1 MFGVGMVD
9 MLRSST
15 REEKFREKIGWTV
28 NDQGEGSYSSVD
40 VEILHKDYA
49 GKYNLWTAFLNPL
62 LMQVGEVILMSHDC
76 Y

>member
-15 REEKFREKIGWTV
+15 CKEKFHEKIGWTV

-49 GKYNLWTAFLNPL
+49 GKYNLRTAFLNPL
-62 LMQVGEVILMSHDC
+62 LMQMGEVILMSHDC